1 MTRWLLVIALLVGAL
16 LGAGLALLSIVEPGL
31 LPVVDL
37 GS

>member
-37 GS
+37 SS